1 MSFEVEMPVIEKVCW
16 CDYSMAMREL
26 ARKVKSNKVMSIK
39 EAVLTHTD
47 NEKGKPEQIVALGR
61 GGLIP
66 GVQLS
71 HLLDIPLVP
80 LMWQT
85 RDGAV
90 NEKFTTDK
98 YSLIVDDINDSG
110 RTLTEVTTQNVFE
123 NSYSV
128 AVLYQKWSSSFKDV
142 AFYGEIADSDVWYV
156 FPWEKK

>member
-1 MSFEVEMPVIEKVCW
+1 MSFEVEMPAFEKVCW
-16 CDYSMAMREL
+16 CDYSMVIRDL
-26 ARKVKSNKVMSIK
+26 ARKVQSNKVMRMENS
-39 EAVLTHTD
+39 VLTHTP

-66 GVQLS
+66 GVHLS
-71 HLLDIPLVP
+71 HILDIPLVP

-110 RTLTEVTTQNVFE
+110 RTLSEVTTQNVFE

-128 AVLYQKWSSSFKDV
+128 AVLYHKWSSSYKNVD
-142 AFYGEIADSDVWYV
+142 FYGEVAEDDVWYV